1 MSFNTALLHLKMR
14 WSLTISEQ
22 VSPTGTFHLLHP
34 LHDAR
39 CKVHPLGHWIASTAP
54 RESLRS
60 GDCAKIALGSQ
71 DRRAS
76 GSLRRAN
83 DENKK
88 QVQSAT
94 FLKL

>member
-1 MSFNTALLHLKMR
+1 M
-14 WSLTISEQ
+14 
-22 VSPTGTFHLLHP
+22 
-34 LHDAR
+34 
-39 CKVHPLGHWIASTAP
+39 HPLGHWIASTAS

-88 QVQSAT
+88 RSTFYGQVQSAT
-94 FLKL
+94 FLKLQVPKLKK